1 MLQAYSYLLHLLSGC
16 ALLAAFFGIY
26 TKITPFNEIGLVRQG
41 NMAAAVSLLGA
52 GVGFCLTVVSSI
64 VHNDT
69 FWMFLIWSLGAMI
82 VQSAAYAF
90 LTRMLP
96 QMNEAIEAN
105 NVAMG
110 VLMGSLS
117 LIVGMINAA
126 CLS

>member
-16 ALLAAFFGIY
+16 VLLAAFFAIY
-26 TKITPFNEIGLVRQG
+26 TKITPFNEIALIRQG

-52 GVGFCLTVVSSI
+52 GVGFCLTVTSSI

-69 FWMFLIWSLGAMI
+69 FWMFLIWSIGAML

-90 LTRMLP
+90 LTRVLP
-96 QMNEAIEAN
+96 QMDQAIEAN
-105 NVAMG
+105 NLAMG
-110 VLMGSLS
+110 ILMGSLS
-117 LIVGMINAA
+117 LMVGMINAA